1 MPPKK
6 ATITTEGTRR
16 SARVAS
22 TSANAVAKKAA
33 PENGAAGKKKRTK
46 VDAGS
51 ADENESS
58 GDEGTEKPKTKKV
71 CLKLLLHSL

>member
-22 TSANAVAKKAA
+22 TSANAVAKKVT

-46 VDAGS
+46 EDVGS
-51 ADENESS
+51 ADENESND
-58 GDEGTEKPKTKKV
+58 GEGTGKPRAKKV
-71 CLKLLLHSL
+71 RMKLPLHSL